1 MKKMFIKINGI
12 SDVATFVAN
21 AIKVEDGDVI
31 VSSGK
36 YSVDGKS
43 LMGVFSLSLREG
55 VTVEYPE
62 TAVEFEN
69 YIKNFKA
76 D

>member
-12 SDVATFVAN
+12 SDVATFVVN

-69 YIKNFKA
+69 YIKNFKVG
-76 D
+76 